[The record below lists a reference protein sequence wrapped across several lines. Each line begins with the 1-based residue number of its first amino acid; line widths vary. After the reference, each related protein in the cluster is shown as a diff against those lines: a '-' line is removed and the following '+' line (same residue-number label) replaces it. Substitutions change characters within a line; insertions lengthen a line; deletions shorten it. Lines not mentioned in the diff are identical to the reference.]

1 MSPTCEG
8 TIPGRIGRYR
18 IDHKLGEGGMGV
30 VYAAHDERL
39 ARSVAIKTIRHAA
52 ANDERCRQRL
62 WREARAAARVTHPNI
77 CQLHEI
83 DEDQGQLYIVMELLD
98 GEPLSARL
106 LDGPLP
112 LAEAVQTSLGMLSA
126 LDALHRGGVVHRDL
140 KPSNLYLTASGVK
153 LLDFG
158 VSRLQFDATESATC
172 ATLPGWIL
180 GTPAYLAPERLD
192 DRPID
197 ARSDLFAAGAVMFEM
212 VTSEPAFAKGTIER
226 TLHAVLHEHP
236 PALGGSPA
244 AIGVDRVIQ
253 RALQKDPED
262 RFQSA
267 AAMAD
272 ALRAAVRHVDSAEPI
287 RLQSMTRL
295 LVLPLRILRPDAETD
310 FLAFS
315 LADAVINSLAGFDSL
330 VVRSSATASRLTL
343 EPLDLENMATKADV
357 NAVLS
362 GTLLRLDD
370 VVRVTTQL
378 AKAPEGEVLWSHTLQ
393 LPLTSLFQLQNE
405 LATRLVS
412 ALALPL
418 SARERR
424 RLTGDVPATPRAY
437 EFYLR
442 ANQLSHQAHDW
453 SIARD
458 LYLQCVDEDP
468 QYAPAWARLGR
479 VHRVMAEYAET
490 GREPD
495 LSCAERAFQRA
506 LDINPDLSIAHN
518 LYTYQEAELGRAQDA
533 MVRLLARAQ
542 TRPSDPELF
551 AGLVQACRYCGLP
564 DAAVAAH
571 HQARR

>member
-39 ARSVAIKTIRHAA
+39 ARPVAIKTIRHATA
-52 ANDERCRQRL
+52 DERSRQRL

-98 GEPLSARL
+98 GEALSARL
-106 LDGPLP
+106 ADGPLP
-112 LAEAVQTSLGMLSA
+112 LAEAVEASLGMLSA
-126 LDALHRGGVVHRDL
+126 LDSLHCCGVVHRDL

-158 VSRLQFDATESATC
+158 LSRLQCDATESATGV
-172 ATLPGWIL
+172 TLPGWIV

-212 VTSEPAFAKGTIER
+212 LSGEPAFAKGSLER
-226 TLHAVLHEHP
+226 TIHAVLHEHP

-272 ALRAAVRHVDSAEPI
+272 ALRAAVRHVDPAEPI

-343 EPLDLENMATKADV
+343 EPLDLKNMATKADV

-424 RLTGDVPATPRAY
+424 RLTATCRPPHGRTNSTCAPTSSVTRRTTGASRATCTCSAWT
-437 EFYLR
+437 R
-442 ANQLSHQAHDW
+442 TRSMRRRGHGSDG
-453 SIARD
+453 SIA
-458 LYLQCVDEDP
+458 
-468 QYAPAWARLGR
+468 
-479 VHRVMAEYAET
+479 
-490 GREPD
+490 
-495 LSCAERAFQRA
+495 
-506 LDINPDLSIAHN
+506 
-518 LYTYQEAELGRAQDA
+518 
-533 MVRLLARAQ
+533 
-542 TRPSDPELF
+542 
-551 AGLVQACRYCGLP
+551 
-564 DAAVAAH
+564 
-571 HQARR
+571 